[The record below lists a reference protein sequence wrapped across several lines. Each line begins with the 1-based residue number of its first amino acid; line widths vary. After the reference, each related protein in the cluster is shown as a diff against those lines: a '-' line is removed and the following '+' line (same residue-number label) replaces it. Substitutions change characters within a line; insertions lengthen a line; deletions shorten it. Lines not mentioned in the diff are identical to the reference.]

1 MSDSMIGLQAAL
13 DGALSPSSSQRVR
26 SGRDLAPFVA
36 VPVAAEVLLALL
48 LDHADTAVTRQTAE
62 SLARVGTVAAVRLI
76 ALALA
81 EADDSHA
88 DWMQTG
94 VHDALA
100 GADSLPDVAAV
111 CGQLAWDGE
120 AAVRHGAA
128 EILAWTSGATR

>member
-1 MSDSMIGLQAAL
+1 MIGLHAAL

-26 SGRDLAPFVA
+26 AGRDLAPFAA
-36 VPVAAEVLLALL
+36 VPVAAKVLLALL
-48 LDHADTAVTRQTAE
+48 LDVEDTAVTRQTVEA
-62 SLARVGTVAAVRLI
+62 LARVGTLAAVRLI

-94 VHDALA
+94 VDDALA

-111 CGQLAWDGE
+111 CVQLAGDGE
-120 AAVRHGAA
+120 AAVRRAA
-128 EILAWTSGATR
+128 VEVLAWTGGAAR